1 MRIRQLVDSVVG
13 MVQREEQ
20 KREQEQIIET
30 VQAYAD
36 GLDKTIEKLMDLN
49 ERNTVALESIAASL
63 KLLAITN
70 KK

>member
-1 MRIRQLVDSVVG
+1 MKIRQLVDSVVG
-13 MVQREEQ
+13 MARREEQ

-49 ERNTVALESIAASL
+49 KRNTVALESIAASL

-70 KK
+70 KE